1 MIDNKLLMDFEKI
14 LPRRRI
20 HTATSLEEVLIDQ
33 DTLNFFN
40 KYNLT
45 FDAPIDVLKAGCIL
59 GLFKECL
66 KLEIHL
72 IEGETIS
79 SALGIISDQHDTKFA
94 RYENWIESETLHDF
108 YKNALPIL
116 KTIKLHKLK
125 INAFTIVN
133 DVAMKQSQLDG
144 EDHNKRPLDRFKVRE
159 GMLFIQ
165 EHPFSEKKITPKM
178 VIEARKTANL
188 TQKQS
193 AELVC
198 VDERTWQRWE
208 SGDRAMSKAVYKLYL
223 IETKQI

>member
-14 LPRRRI
+14 LPRRHI

-40 KYNLT
+40 KHNLT

-59 GLFKECL
+59 GLFKESL

-144 EDHNKRPLDRFKVRE
+144 EDHNKRPLDRFKVRV

-165 EHPFSEKKITPKM
+165 EHPFS
-178 VIEARKTANL
+178 
-188 TQKQS
+188 
-193 AELVC
+193 
-198 VDERTWQRWE
+198 
-208 SGDRAMSKAVYKLYL
+208 
-223 IETKQI
+223 